1 MVGVLVLVLW
11 AGLATGQDRAAI
23 VRISDLS
30 HDNRQLGRHL
40 ALVIINRPLFLF
52 VEKGHRKGEDVYS
65 ALG

>member
-1 MVGVLVLVLW
+1 MGCGGLIKRWMVGVLVLVLW

-40 ALVIINRPLFLF
+40 ALVIIN
-52 VEKGHRKGEDVYS
+52 
-65 ALG
+65 